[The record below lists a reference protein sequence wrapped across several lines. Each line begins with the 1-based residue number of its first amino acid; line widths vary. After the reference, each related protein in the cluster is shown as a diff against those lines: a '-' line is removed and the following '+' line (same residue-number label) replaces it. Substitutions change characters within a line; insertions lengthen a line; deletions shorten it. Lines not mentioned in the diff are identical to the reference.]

1 MIAVVS
7 VHVTTYGCSMN
18 KADAEIILGLLREA
32 GYDVAESEDDADILI
47 INTCGVKEPT
57 EKKVLRKISE
67 ADL

>member
-1 MIAVVS
+1 
-7 VHVTTYGCSMN
+7 MN